1 MYAPFSVP
9 TAIRVIGGKIPPGRD
24 RFTPALPLGKIEH
37 MFASQGSLFGLAAV
51 VFDGDFSQLQRLQLD
66 DSAWLDYC
74 PMWLSGDQSLFHE
87 LTERAEWSQPV
98 VRMYEQEVKTPR
110 LVARIDPNA
119 HSVIPQIIDTL
130 SDRYRTRLDQVS
142 AGWYRD
148 GNDSVAYHGDRIAR
162 ERPRSTV
169 ATVSLGGARR
179 FLIRPK
185 GGGRGHSLSLGHG
198 DLVVM
203 GGSCQRT
210 WEHAVPKVAAA
221 EPRIALMFRHLYD

>member
-1 MYAPFSVP
+1 MQS
-9 TAIRVIGGKIPPGRD
+9 
-24 RFTPALPLGKIEH
+24 
-37 MFASQGSLFGLAAV
+37 SLFGSV
-51 VFDGDFSQLQRLQLD
+51 PVSFDEGYSQLNRLQLD
-66 DSAWLDYC
+66 ATAWLDYC
-74 PMWLSGDQSLFHE
+74 PMWLAGDQDLFDA
-87 LTERAEWSQPV
+87 LVDGADWAQPV
-98 VRMYEQEVKTPR
+98 VRMYDREVLTPR
-110 LVARIDPNA
+110 LVASIDTA
-119 HSVIPQIIDTL
+119 IHEVIPQIVDSL
-130 SDRYRTRLDQVS
+130 STRYGIRMDQVS

-162 ERPRSTV
+162 ERPRSMV

-185 GGGRGHSLSLGHG
+185 EGGETHSFSLGHG

-210 WEHAVPKVAAA
+210 WEHAIPKTRSA